1 MSDLISRQAV
11 LDIVDDLNDPDWYDC
26 WASEARKRIVELPSA
41 QPKEV
46 RINLNERVR
55 VKLTDYGK
63 EIYYHRVDDVNRR
76 YGREVCKPSFPKVDK
91 DGYSSFVLWD
101 FMNLYGEHM
110 TMGSQ
115 NVIKP
120 LEIVYEAWIP
130 LPKPYK
136 GGTP

>member
-1 MSDLISRQAV
+1 MSDLIFRQAA

-63 EIYYHRVDDVNRR
+63 EIYYHRFDDVNRR

-91 DGYSSFVLWD
+91 DGYSSFTLWV

-110 TMGSQ
+110 TMESQ
-115 NVIKP
+115 SIIKP
-120 LEIVYEAWIP
+120 LEIVYEAWMP
-130 LPKPYK
+130 LPEPYK
-136 GGTP
+136 GETP